1 MLLKYVSRKNIL
13 AIVFCCLTTIS
24 SAIAQQKT
32 VLLDNYFNHELKKDK
47 SGKEIRFHY
56 TWEDKTLNGFS
67 MLGDIFTREGLSI
80 KSLDMAPS
88 TQNLKEASIYI
99 IVDPDNQKESPVPNL
114 ISANDVNAIVNW
126 VKKGGVLAIFANDS
140 SNNNL
145 VQLNDLSKRFGITFT
160 NKSRNM
166 VRDKKIEMGT
176 VNVPSG
182 NEVFPG
188 SRKFYLKELA
198 VIHAEK
204 PAIPLIKEG
213 EDTIM
218 AICRYGKGTVFAV
231 GDPWLYNE
239 YIDGTRIPAEYE
251 NYNGAVELVKWLKK
265 QIP

>member
-1 MLLKYVSRKNIL
+1 MDKSIKNTTL
-13 AIVFCCLTTIS
+13 FVLCCLFNL
-24 SAIAQQKT
+24 SAVCAQQKT

-67 MLGDIFTREGLSI
+67 MLGDIFTKEGLAI
-80 KSLDMAPS
+80 KSLDMTPRAE
-88 TQNLKEASIYI
+88 NLKEASIYI
-99 IVDPDNQKESPVPNL
+99 IVDPDNQKESPAPNL
-114 ISANDVNAIVNW
+114 IATNDINAIVNW
-126 VKKGGVLAIFANDS
+126 VKKGGVLVIFANDS
-140 SNNNL
+140 SNNTL
-145 VQLNDLSKRFGITFT
+145 VQLNDLSKKFGITFT

-166 VRDKKIEMGT
+166 VRDGKIEIGA

-182 NEVFPG
+182 NEVFTG
-188 SRKFYLKELA
+188 SRKFYLKELS
-198 VIHAEK
+198 VLQTEK
-204 PAIPLIKEG
+204 PAMPLIKEG
-213 EDTIM
+213 EDIIM
-218 AICRYGKGTVFAV
+218 ATCRYGKGTVFAV